1 MFSPKMLEKFSFL
14 LFARAVPK
22 LLTHH
27 TLTLP
32 SGRGNS
38 MAFRSDTGIQT
49 DGLSWFFGR
58 KGGTGVAGWMCFLV
72 KKKDKHHRARYWLN
86 KKYQQGQPFWL
97 CVFTLKGRCIY
108 FNCLVEKN

>member
-1 MFSPKMLEKFSFL
+1 MDICCLIFSPKKVAYFSFL

-49 DGLSWFFGR
+49 DGLSWL
-58 KGGTGVAGWMCFLV
+58 GGTGVA
-72 KKKDKHHRARYWLN
+72 R
-86 KKYQQGQPFWL
+86 
-97 CVFTLKGRCIY
+97 CVS
-108 FNCLVEKN
+108 

>member
-1 MFSPKMLEKFSFL
+1 MLFDFLSKKGCLFSFL

-49 DGLSWFFGR
+49 DGLSWL
-58 KGGTGVAGWMCFLV
+58 KGGTGVA
-72 KKKDKHHRARYWLN
+72 R
-86 KKYQQGQPFWL
+86 
-97 CVFTLKGRCIY
+97 CVS
-108 FNCLVEKN
+108 